1 LCRARLGQ
9 SPICPR
15 CGADHSLAQAAEAQA
30 ERHLHAAL
38 AALASNRRAALAH
51 AHDALALRRTPLNEA
66 VARWL
71 DRQLAMWTHGSDR
84 HNAIPDIARHHQPSD
99 TPLHSDNANAMT

>member
-1 LCRARLGQ
+1 MQRCPLCRARLGQ

-30 ERHLHAAL
+30 ERHLRAAL
-38 AALASNRRAALAH
+38 AALASDNRRAALAH
-51 AHDALALRRTPLNEA
+51 ARDASALRRTPSNEA

-71 DRQLAMWTHGSDR
+71 DRQLAMWSGGSNR
-84 HNAIPDIARHHQPSD
+84 HNAILDIVAKTASTED
-99 TPLHSDNANAMT
+99 S